1 MIIFALDLSS
11 IMNQI
16 RNIINL
22 RTLRNFWYVIL
33 VLEIMLRIVIEITTD
48 SKMALLKFIL
58 QNLLVIL
65 LLSIKIIYVEVLLEL
80 SLRIFSRFLRSFF
93 RLDLAT
99 VIQPLFEVIGFGY
112 ELFGLEDLEDGH
124 FWVRIGI
131 INVNIKGAC
140 HYVLEHHRRYPLL
153 ICGAE
158 RISLFR
164 FVLFLKQKIALFFY

>member
-1 MIIFALDLSS
+1 M
-11 IMNQI
+11 
-16 RNIINL
+16 
-22 RTLRNFWYVIL
+22 IL

-124 FWVRIGI
+124 F
-131 INVNIKGAC
+131 
-140 HYVLEHHRRYPLL
+140 
-153 ICGAE
+153 
-158 RISLFR
+158 
-164 FVLFLKQKIALFFY
+164 